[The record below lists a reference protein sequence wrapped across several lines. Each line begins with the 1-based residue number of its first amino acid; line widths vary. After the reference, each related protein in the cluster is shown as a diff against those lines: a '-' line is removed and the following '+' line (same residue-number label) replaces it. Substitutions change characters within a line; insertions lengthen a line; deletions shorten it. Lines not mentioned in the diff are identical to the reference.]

1 MAAPRAR
8 LDREEVDEYGVLN
21 ANVLDNDI
29 DRDDDPLVVTGVN
42 GSASSVGSTI
52 ELASG
57 ALLRLNSDG
66 TYDYDPN
73 GAFEDL
79 ELSEFAVDTFT
90 YSISDGNGGTSSAQV
105 RITINGADTPPNNA
119 PTANDDIASGTEDD
133 SALNIDVIG
142 NDTDPDSD
150 ALSITEIAGNSNTGS
165 PITLGSGAQVTVQ
178 SDGSVDYD
186 ANGAFDYLSAG
197 DTAYDSFTYTVS
209 DGNGGTDTASVV
221 VSVNGANDTPLAVD
235 DSATVPEDGVDIFA
249 AIPAP
254 TTGNVLDNDSDADA
268 ADTLSVLEING
279 SSSSVGSSVTL
290 SSGASVMLNSD
301 GSYSYSPDGQFESLA
316 AGETATDSFTYTV
329 TDGEGATDT
338 ATVTITITG
347 ENDAPVAASPSLY
360 TGVSEDDGFANIG
373 NIIASQVT
381 DVDASDNLW
390 MAAVEGAAS
399 NVASTITLAS
409 GAEIFV
415 GRNSS
420 FRYNPNGQFESL
432 GAGETATDSFTYT
445 VTDGN
450 GGSDTGVVRIQI
462 EGVNDAPVAADDVDS
477 ATENGGAISDNVLTN
492 DTDVESDTLSVTE
505 VNGAASSVGTQITLG
520 SGALVN
526 LAGNGA
532 YIYNPNGQFESLGA
546 GETATDSFTYT
557 VSDGN
562 GGTDSA
568 SVTVTIT
575 GANDGPTA
583 VSDSVSAAEDGP
595 SSTGN
600 VLSNDTDPDVSD
612 VLSVVNVNGSAS
624 NVGSSITLGS
634 GAQLTLNSDGSYDYD
649 ANGAFEDLAAGET
662 TADSFGYVIS
672 DGNGGTDSASVTVTI
687 TGANDAPTAND
698 DTDSA
703 DEDGP
708 AASGDVTINDT
719 IDAEGE
725 AFDVTSVN
733 GSASNI
739 GVQITLGTGAL
750 LTLNSDG
757 SYDYDPNGAFESLAG
772 GESATDS
779 FTYAISDGVG
789 GTDSATVTITING
802 ENDIP
807 NAVADTDSVDE
818 DGPSAS
824 ANVLANDTDA
834 DTSDTLSVVELD
846 GAASNLGVQITLG
859 SGATLTMAGNGTYI
873 YNPNGQFEALAVG
886 ETATDSFTYTVSDGN
901 GATNTATATV
911 TINGEND
918 APVAD
923 PLAIYLGF
931 SDEDD
936 GLTPISN
943 VITDVVSDVD
953 ASDTV
958 SISAVDGSATG
969 VGTSVTLASGA
980 QVTMNSDG
988 SFSYNPNGQFESLAI
1003 GETASDSF
1011 TYTVTDGNGGT
1022 DNATIRIEIDG
1033 ENDDPVA
1040 AGDTIPADEDGPSS
1054 TGNVLAND
1062 TDVDATDMLS
1072 VSQVNGTA
1080 SDLGVQVTLG
1090 SGALLTLGSDGSYDY
1105 DANGSF
1111 ESLAAGE
1118 TATDSFT
1125 YTVTDGNGGSDS
1137 ATATVTITGDNDT
1150 PSAVADAG
1158 AVDEDG
1164 PADNIDLAGNDTDID
1179 TSDVLTV
1186 GAIGGETDLSA
1197 AITLGS
1203 GASVTLLTDGTV
1215 DYDPNGAFESLAAGE
1230 TATDSFTY
1238 TVTDG
1243 NGGTDTASAV
1253 VTITGENDAPVANAD
1268 TGDADED
1275 GPAASGDVL
1284 SNDTDADASDVLSVT
1299 EVNGNGS
1306 VVGAQI
1312 TLGSGALLTLNSDGS
1327 YDYDPNSSFESL
1339 AAGET
1344 ATDSFTY
1351 TVTDGNGGSD
1361 TATATIT
1368 ITGENDAPVIG
1379 TDPISYTGASE
1390 DIGGGANVLADAAV
1404 ADPDTSDVISVG
1416 AVEGSASG
1424 VGSVITLASGA
1435 TLEIQSD
1442 GSFVYLTN
1450 GQFESLGAGET
1461 ATDSFTY
1468 TVTDGNGGTDTGTVT
1483 VEIAGA
1489 NDAPV
1494 ANDDNVTST
1503 EGGFPIVPD
1512 LSDNVLTNDT
1522 DVESDGLVVTAV
1534 NGGASNVGTTITLGS
1549 GATVDLGSLGDYDY
1563 DPNGAFESLAVGET
1577 ATDSFTYTISDGNG
1591 GTDNATVTITI
1602 HGENDAPTATDDSD
1616 ALNEG
1621 FGASSMDVLFN
1632 DTDVDASDTLSVVAV
1647 QGDASNVNTILTL
1660 SSGAQVILDES
1671 GSASILENSA
1681 FESLGEGETATDSFT
1696 YTVSDG
1702 NGSTDTATVTYTITG
1717 VNDAPEASDDY
1728 ATVWEDGGAI
1738 VAPGGAE
1745 VLEPATGNVLFN
1757 DSDVESDGLAV
1768 TEVNGSS
1775 SSVNSTVTLGSGATV
1790 TLNSTGTYDYDP
1802 NGAYEFLA
1810 SGESATD
1817 SFTYT
1822 VSDGNGGTDSA
1833 TVYVTVTGEN
1843 DSPDAVSDN
1852 NTVTESDVA
1861 SGNVLANDTDPDA
1874 SDVLEVVGVNGSG
1887 SDVGTTIMLGSGAL
1901 LTLNSDGSYDYD
1913 PNGAFD
1919 SLESGDTS
1927 LDSFS
1932 YVISD
1937 GNGVTDSTSVLI
1949 TITGESAEVLV
1960 GTNGN
1965 DTLNGTP
1972 GQDVIYGLDGR
1983 DHLNGLAD
1991 DDVLFGGNGDDR
2003 MIGGAGDDTLVGGQ
2017 GRDTLT
2023 GDAGA
2028 DLFVFTALTDST
2040 RAATGRDRITDFES
2054 GVDQIDLSAIDANSV
2069 LGGDQAFSIVGSFSG
2084 SAGELVLKE
2093 LANGILVQADVDGD
2107 GRVDFSV
2114 LVLGEEPI
2122 AGDFIL

>member
-8 LDREEVDEYGVLN
+8 LDREQTDEYDVLN

-42 GSASSVGSTI
+42 GSASSIGSTI

-57 ALLRLNSDG
+57 ALLTLNSDG
-66 TYDYDPN
+66 SYDYDPN
-73 GAFEDL
+73 GAFEYL
-79 ELSEFAVDTFT
+79 NPSEFAVDTFT

-105 RITINGADTPPNNA
+105 RITVNGSDAPPNNA
-119 PTANDDIASGTEDD
+119 PTANDDIAAGSEDD

-221 VSVNGANDTPLAVD
+221 VSVNGANDAPLAVD
-235 DSATVPEDGVDIFA
+235 DTATVPENGAVVDR

-279 SSSSVGSSVTL
+279 SSSDVGSSVTL
-290 SSGASVMLNSD
+290 SSGAQVSLYSD
-301 GSYSYSPDGQFESLA
+301 GSYSYDPNSQFESLA

-329 TDGEGATDT
+329 TDGEGATDS

-347 ENDAPVAASPSLY
+347 QNDAPSVPAFVLY
-360 TGVSEDDGFANIG
+360 TGVSEDDGST
-373 NIIASQVT
+373 IIANVISDHAT
-381 DVDASDNLW
+381 DPDASDVLT
-390 MAAVEGAAS
+390 MASIEGSAS
-399 NVASTITLAS
+399 NIGATVTLDS
-409 GAEIFV
+409 GAQIIV
-415 GRNSS
+415 GSGGA
-420 FRYNPNGQFESL
+420 FRYDANGQFESL

-492 DTDVESDTLSVTE
+492 DTDVESDTLLVTE

-562 GGTDSA
+562 GGTDTA

-575 GANDGPTA
+575 GANDGPSAAT
-583 VSDSVSAAEDGP
+583 DSILAAEDGP

-600 VLSNDTDPDVSD
+600 VLANDTDPDATD

-624 NVGSSITLGS
+624 YVGTTITLGS

-662 TADSFGYVIS
+662 TLDSFGYVIS

-757 SYDYDPNGAFESLAG
+757 TYDYDPNGAFEYLAG

-789 GTDSATVTITING
+789 GTDSATVTVTVNG
-802 ENDIP
+802 ENDTP
-807 NAVADTDSVDE
+807 TATDDTDFVNE

-824 ANVLANDTDA
+824 DNALFNDTDA
-834 DTSDTLSVVELD
+834 DASDSLSVVGVE
-846 GAASNLGVQITLG
+846 GSGSNVGVQVTLG

-873 YNPNGQFEALAVG
+873 YNPNDQFETLALG

-901 GATNTATATV
+901 GATDTATV
-911 TINGEND
+911 TVNIIGEND
-918 APVAD
+918 APDAD
-923 PLAIYLGF
+923 SILYLGY

-936 GLTPISN
+936 GLTPVSN
-943 VITDVVSDVD
+943 VISDAVVDVD
-953 ASDTV
+953 ASDTL
-958 SISAVDGSATG
+958 SISAVAGSATG

-988 SFSYNPNGQFESLAI
+988 SFSYNPNGQFESLAA
-1003 GETASDSF
+1003 GETTTDSF

-1022 DNATIRIEIDG
+1022 DSSTIAIRIDG
-1033 ENDDPVA
+1033 ENDNPLA
-1040 AGDTIPADEDGPSS
+1040 AADAIPADEDGPSS
-1054 TGNVLAND
+1054 TGNVLDND
-1062 TDVDATDMLS
+1062 TDVDSSDVLS
-1072 VSQVNGTA
+1072 VIGVNGTG
-1080 SDLGVQVTLG
+1080 SDVGVQITLG

-1125 YTVTDGNGGSDS
+1125 YTVTDGNGGSDT

-1150 PSAVADAG
+1150 PSAFADTG
-1158 AVDEDG
+1158 AVDEGG
-1164 PADNIDLAGNDTDID
+1164 PADNIDLVGNDTDVD

-1186 GAIGGETDLSA
+1186 GSIGGETDLSGA
-1197 AITLGS
+1197 VTLGS

-1215 DYDPNGAFESLAAGE
+1215 DYDPNGAFESLAVGE

-1243 NGGTDTASAV
+1243 NGGTDTASVV
-1253 VTITGENDAPVANAD
+1253 VTVTGENDDPVAVAD
-1268 TGDADED
+1268 TGAADED
-1275 GPAASGDVL
+1275 GPAASGNVL
-1284 SNDTDADASDVLSVT
+1284 TNDTDVDASDTLLVT
-1299 EVNGNGS
+1299 QVNGNGS

-1312 TLGSGALLTLNSDGS
+1312 TLSSGALLTLGSDGS
-1327 YDYDPNSSFESL
+1327 YDYDPNSQFESL
-1339 AAGET
+1339 A
-1344 ATDSFTY
+1344 
-1351 TVTDGNGGSD
+1351 V
-1361 TATATIT
+1361 
-1368 ITGENDAPVIG
+1368 
-1379 TDPISYTGASE
+1379 
-1390 DIGGGANVLADAAV
+1390 
-1404 ADPDTSDVISVG
+1404 
-1416 AVEGSASG
+1416 
-1424 VGSVITLASGA
+1424 
-1435 TLEIQSD
+1435 
-1442 GSFVYLTN
+1442 
-1450 GQFESLGAGET
+1450 GET

-1468 TVTDGNGGTDTGTVT
+1468 TVTDGNGGTDTATATITITGENDAPVTTDVGYFGFINEDDGLTSVSNLLAGASDVDTSDVLSVAEIEGASSGVGTTITLGSGAILNVNSDGTFSYNPNDQFESLAAGETASDTFTYTVT
-1483 VEIAGA
+1483 DGNGGTDTGLVTIEIIGV

-1494 ANDDNVTST
+1494 ANDDNVSSFEDGT
-1503 EGGFPIVPD
+1503 EYAETLNG
-1512 LSDNVLTNDT
+1512 NVLTNDT
-1522 DVESDGLVVTAV
+1522 DVESDGLAVTAV
-1534 NGGASNVGTTITLGS
+1534 NGGASNVGTTVTLSS
-1549 GATVDLGSLGDYDY
+1549 GATVDLDSLGDYDY

-1591 GTDNATVTITI
+1591 ATDSATVTVTI
-1602 HGENDAPTATDDSD
+1602 HGQNDAVTAVDDAD
-1616 ALNEG
+1616 ALTEG
-1621 FGASSMDVLFN
+1621 FGGSSIDVLFN
-1632 DTDVDASDTLSVVAV
+1632 DTDVDASDTLTVIAV
-1647 QGDASNVNTILTL
+1647 EGAASNVDSFITL
-1660 SSGAQVILDES
+1660 ASGAEVNLSAS
-1671 GSASILENSA
+1671 GSAVIFENGA
-1681 FESLGEGETATDSFT
+1681 YESLGGGETATDSFT

-1738 VAPGGAE
+1738 VPPGGAE

-1790 TLNSTGTYDYDP
+1790 TLNSTGSYDYDP

-1833 TVYVTVTGEN
+1833 TVYVTVIGEN
-1843 DSPDAVSDN
+1843 DSPDAVGDGN
-1852 NTVTESDVA
+1852 VVVESDVA

-1874 SDVLEVVGVNGSG
+1874 SDILEVVGVNGSS
-1887 SDVGTTIMLGSGAL
+1887 SDVGTTITLGSGAE
-1901 LTLNSDGSYDYD
+1901 LTLNSDGTYDYD

-1919 SLESGDTS
+1919 SLETGDTS
-1927 LDSFS
+1927 ADSFT
-1932 YVISD
+1932 YIVSD
-1937 GNGVTDSTSVLI
+1937 GNGATDSATVYI
-1949 TITGESAEVLV
+1949 TVTGESAEVLV

-1972 GQDVIYGLDGR
+1972 GQDVIYGLDGHDR
-1983 DHLNGLAD
+1983 LNGLAD

-2023 GDAGA
+2023 GNSGA
-2028 DLFVFTALTDST
+2028 DVFVYTALTDST